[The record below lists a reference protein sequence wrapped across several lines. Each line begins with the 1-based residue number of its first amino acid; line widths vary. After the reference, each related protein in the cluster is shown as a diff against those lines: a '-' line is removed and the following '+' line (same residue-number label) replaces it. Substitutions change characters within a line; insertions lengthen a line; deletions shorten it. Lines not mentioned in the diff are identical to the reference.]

1 MQVQREKYRAEEE
14 NPAPTKSK
22 RFECPF
28 DDCDASFKTRF
39 YFCSNAAFSSNVP
52 LPPIFKI
59 ALKNYFTSI
68 PSNYGLETQNPR
80 SLVI

>member
-39 YFCSNAAFSSNVP
+39 YFYSNAVFS
-52 LPPIFKI
+52 
-59 ALKNYFTSI
+59 
-68 PSNYGLETQNPR
+68 
-80 SLVI
+80 

>member
-1 MQVQREKYRAEEE
+1 MKHNHKMEYEMQVQREKYRAEEE

-39 YFCSNAAFSSNVP
+39 YFCSNAVFS
-52 LPPIFKI
+52 
-59 ALKNYFTSI
+59 
-68 PSNYGLETQNPR
+68 
-80 SLVI
+80 

>member
-1 MQVQREKYRAEEE
+1 MKHNHKMEYEMQVQREKTRAQEE

-39 YFCSNAAFSSNVP
+39 YFCFNAIFILKKIKSSI
-52 LPPIFKI
+52 L
-59 ALKNYFTSI
+59 
-68 PSNYGLETQNPR
+68 
-80 SLVI
+80 

>member
-1 MQVQREKYRAEEE
+1 MKHNHKMEYEMQVQREKYRAEEE

-39 YFCSNAAFSSNVP
+39 YFFNAVFFKHLFYQLS
-52 LPPIFKI
+52 FKI
-59 ALKNYFTSI
+59 D
-68 PSNYGLETQNPR
+68 P
-80 SLVI
+80 